1 MIYLFIFR
9 AFCLYDIQFEHAKF
23 IKLNKRGRKK
33 ADEKDKEN
41 VPVNVN
47 PKYLMYNGVEWHQTQ
62 LDQLHSLLNSFI
74 SIKKTFNE
82 YNYVQ
87 QQHQLKV
94 QQQQQQQLFPI
105 FSKDKSILLARPQT
119 PKTKR
124 VSHRQKKNAA
134 ALQI

>member
-1 MIYLFIFR
+1 
-9 AFCLYDIQFEHAKF
+9 
-23 IKLNKRGRKK
+23 
-33 ADEKDKEN
+33 
-41 VPVNVN
+41 
-47 PKYLMYNGVEWHQTQ
+47 MYNGVEWHQTQ
-62 LDQLHSLLNSFI
+62 LDQLHSLLNTFI
-74 SIKKTFNE
+74 SIKNTFNE

-94 QQQQQQQLFPI
+94 QQQQQAQQQQLFPI
-105 FSKDKSILLARPQT
+105 FNKDKSILSIARPQT

>member
-1 MIYLFIFR
+1 MN
-9 AFCLYDIQFEHAKF
+9 Q
-23 IKLNKRGRKK
+23 
-33 ADEKDKEN
+33 
-41 VPVNVN
+41 
-47 PKYLMYNGVEWHQTQ
+47 KYLMYNGVEWHQTQ

-74 SIKKTFNE
+74 SIKNTFNE

-105 FSKDKSILLARPQT
+105 FNKDKSILLARPQT